1 MKVNC
6 SQCGS
11 EQVVLDSDFFL
22 RCPYCGSRIIVNP
35 PPSAPFMVK
44 TSVTAEDVRR
54 LFPPGMVTGL
64 EIKYFPYLETAG
76 PGSRERIP
84 CFSQPWQELE
94 DYTPPDGDRNVFD
107 ESLVEPGQIIPFNR
121 EQTQPE
127 EGKLVFHPYFI
138 VMLKLQGY
146 GEGVLVDGV
155 SGKALGALPAIGG
168 GEEKHSAGLERL
180 FLKAL
185 LAGLAVSVPVYL
197 VSRGLSLS
205 IASQIWIYLVLII
218 LAAAVY
224 YGRFWRR
231 GS

>member
-1 MKVNC
+1 MKVSC

-35 PPSAPFMVK
+35 PPSTPFMVK
-44 TSVTAEDVRR
+44 TSITREDVRR
-54 LFPPGMVTGL
+54 LFPPEMVTDL

-76 PGSRERIP
+76 PGSRERVP

-94 DYTPPDGDRNVFD
+94 DYTPPDGDRKVFD
-107 ESLVEPGQIIPFNR
+107 ESMAEPGQIIPFNR
-121 EQTQPE
+121 EQAQLT
-127 EGKLVFHPYFI
+127 EGRLVFHPYFI

-146 GEGVLVDGV
+146 GEGILVDGV
-155 SGKALGALPAIGG
+155 SGKALGGLPASG
-168 GEEKHSAGLERL
+168 GEEERSAGLEGL

-197 VSRGLSLS
+197 VSRSLSLS
-205 IASQIWIYLVLII
+205 VASQIWIYLVMIL

-224 YGRFWRR
+224 YGKFRR
-231 GS
+231 GGS